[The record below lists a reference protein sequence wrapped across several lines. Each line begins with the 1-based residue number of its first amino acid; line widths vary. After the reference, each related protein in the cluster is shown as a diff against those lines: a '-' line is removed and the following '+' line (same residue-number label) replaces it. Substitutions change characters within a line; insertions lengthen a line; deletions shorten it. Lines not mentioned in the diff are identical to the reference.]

1 MTTLDS
7 SFFSNFFTEG
17 LNLVTED
24 NFETAAYQGF
34 DPSVIRKQLIIN
46 KWQKTEL
53 IQILTFFVVRGT
65 SLSDKSMGRS
75 TKTLSQLI
83 THLKNKGLVDTP
95 VNRTDIT
102 IGRIVASMPEIVASI
117 IAKFPDDCRIIC
129 NDLDVSIPVYLKFS
143 SGAALCVS
151 EDELKEWLTWAIEQD
166 KVINPK
172 KPDAVRVENFAN
184 IQYQSTFLSVSKR
197 VSIRSSLDSITNS
210 TL

>member
-102 IGRIVASMPEIVASI
+102 IGRIVASMPEIVASV